1 MDNVVLTSATQIS
14 PSGGCP
20 LNADVVTPMVP
31 VEQTASAPVQE
42 ESTID
47 KNVVDGNVQAHL
59 DFNYQPHDV
68 ALAAAQK
75 TNGHVEGSNGLK
87 VPSTEHQMEMD
98 DDFEHPDKGKSCCSL
113 LNKLFLAL
121 AIVCFALFLCSIAF
135 IVANLDGFNGKIIE
149 RNLVGLSSYPYQ
161 CFEPFNINNQL
172 LDDPFF
178 NITHPYRD
186 GLIIV
191 LARRG
196 ASIHDILVPEKTEN
210 GQIRYRSIVL
220 RGNAENHFGSIRF
233 GFDDEMTSNNLTSQL
248 PTDYP
253 FLNAFK
259 ENWSLF
265 ADRTR
270 PYRARFVNGL
280 AEVIYEISRS
290 DNNELVMTTIVSA
303 PPNQQIIVD
312 PTNNIFFN
320 LRGHGDLSTH
330 RFNFTSAVP
339 IDLKTNEKF
348 DLNQI
353 ISDRPID
360 QLKNLSNYFY
370 KFDRAGLGKN
380 FVGTLSES
388 EKGMNLHLFS
398 DHAGL
403 LIDPTGFIRSD
414 PQGNVSE
421 TRGIRLS
428 PRQTPSFQARSI
440 FGPAFVVYPSQMI
453 HSTWWQFEFN
463 S

>member
-1 MDNVVLTSATQIS
+1 M
-14 PSGGCP
+14 
-20 LNADVVTPMVP
+20 
-31 VEQTASAPVQE
+31 
-42 ESTID
+42 
-47 KNVVDGNVQAHL
+47 
-59 DFNYQPHDV
+59 
-68 ALAAAQK
+68 
-75 TNGHVEGSNGLK
+75 
-87 VPSTEHQMEMD
+87 
-98 DDFEHPDKGKSCCSL
+98 
-113 LNKLFLAL
+113 
-121 AIVCFALFLCSIAF
+121 
-135 IVANLDGFNGKIIE
+135 
-149 RNLVGLSSYPYQ
+149 
-161 CFEPFNINNQL
+161 

-253 FLNAFK
+253 YLNAFK

-303 PPNQQIIVD
+303 PQNQQIIVD

-320 LRGHGDLSTH
+320 LRGHGDLSTVK
-330 RFNFTSAVP
+330 R
-339 IDLKTNEKF
+339 KF
-348 DLNQI
+348 
-353 ISDRPID
+353 
-360 QLKNLSNYFY
+360 
-370 KFDRAGLGKN
+370 
-380 FVGTLSES
+380 
-388 EKGMNLHLFS
+388 
-398 DHAGL
+398 
-403 LIDPTGFIRSD
+403 
-414 PQGNVSE
+414 
-421 TRGIRLS
+421 
-428 PRQTPSFQARSI
+428 SI
-440 FGPAFVVYPSQMI
+440 
-453 HSTWWQFEFN
+453 E
-463 S
+463 